1 MGCPASRATVS
12 CRYLDSPLRDAAQ
25 PGPAERFRVRASI
38 SPAGSWGPKILLWG
52 ALKTSVQV
60 CFRSGAWDSLLL
72 PLSFTS
78 ATRRPFSVSERGLA
92 GSASEIRGR
101 FERRNPQFDPC
112 SIERP
117 FVPLQSSALCIGLAA
132 SGGKRCRKQGFIL
145 LLTIGSSSVL
155 WCLHCPKVFECKAHT

>member
-1 MGCPASRATVS
+1 MKQHLLFHRSNLLFMLTASRHMLLSSQIQAWETTFLLNLAFFVQQHVA
-12 CRYLDSPLRDAAQ
+12 LSP
-25 PGPAERFRVRASI
+25 F
-38 SPAGSWGPKILLWG
+38 PKGVL
-52 ALKTSVQV
+52 Q
-60 CFRSGAWDSLLL
+60 
-72 PLSFTS
+72 
-78 ATRRPFSVSERGLA
+78 